1 LNSQRTATGRAE
13 RIASAMESTH
23 KLGHIL
29 IVEDD
34 AMLALSMEGALID
47 AGAAQVEICHT
58 TDAALA
64 ALRRAPP
71 DVIVLDVHL
80 ADRDD
85 GWAVAELV
93 GGIGPKPPGIVFS
106 TGAPERIPPEI
117 AALGPVL
124 VKPYEPAA
132 LVRAV
137 REQHPRGLLSRFR
150 LIAR

>member
-1 LNSQRTATGRAE
+1 
-13 RIASAMESTH
+13 MESTH
-23 KLGHIL
+23 KLGRIL

-47 AGAAQVEICHT
+47 AGAAEVEICHT

-93 GGIGPKPPGIVFS
+93 DGVGPRPPGIVFS
-106 TGAPERIPPEI
+106 TGAPERIPAEI
-117 AALGPVL
+117 AALGPIL

-132 LVRAV
+132 LVHAV
-137 REQHPRGLLSRFR
+137 RKQHPRGFFSRLR